1 MNMIEPS
8 NQTRLFG
15 LNKIMTKLVDL
26 ENKKNLPNKILLS
39 GQKGLGKSTLAYHF
53 INYTLSKDEE
63 SKYDLSNFVIN
74 PENRS
79 FKTVLNNS
87 NTNFKLI
94 DNNFDKKNIDINQIR
109 ELIRSLNKSSFN
121 EKPRFILID
130 NIELLNL
137 NSINALLKTLEE
149 PSHNIY
155 FILINNNKKIISTL
169 LSRCINFKIS
179 LRNDEIHQITNKII
193 DNDLYNLVN
202 KDLLNYYS
210 TPGSIYNLIKFGET
224 NQYDLVNLNLN
235 ELLKKLIKS
244 NNHKK
249 DSATKYLIF
258 DFIEFYLRKINIS
271 ISTDIYDKYT
281 YFLNKISDIK
291 KFNLD
296 EEALF
301 IEFEQKIL
309 NE

>member
-1 MNMIEPS
+1 MIEPS

-26 ENKKNLPNKILLS
+26 ENKNNLPNKILLS

-63 SKYDLSNFVIN
+63 SKYDLSNFEIN

-87 NTNFKLI
+87 NPNFKLI